1 MINLSR
7 IRSRLSWRIKIL
19 ISKMPSRRI
28 FHYDVIIVRVCLI
41 GDFVMSYD
49 PLMEIKKTLKGKKV
63 LLICPKM
70 IIPFLENDDFYK
82 NIIGYEINKSLKL
95 SNWIKLSSK
104 LRRIS
109 ADTIYYPEWQRFP
122 IGDLIVN
129 ALKAEEKIGMKS
141 KDVNDENTR
150 YFDKQYTSLLDY
162 PNSSNEIKQM
172 EYFIRETIN
181 PDYEYGHNPMVAA
194 SLCFNDLQTSYAVVS
209 MSSSVEKKMWP
220 IDRFAAIINSLP
232 LDLSV
237 AVTGAGKEDAERVA
251 ELSRL
256 VDKKRCLINYVN
268 RTTLPEL
275 TSLIA
280 QSLFVIGND
289 SSAVHLAAAT
299 RVPSICILHG
309 AHFNRF
315 FPYPKGLLEE
325 KYMPR
330 SVFYMMDCFN
340 CNYICSQGESVPF
353 ECLKKLSVLAVKKE
367 VDKLLKD
374 IGYENRTISYNND
387 KVSK

>member
-1 MINLSR
+1 M
-7 IRSRLSWRIKIL
+7 KIL
-19 ISKMPSRRI
+19 DDLKSSLLWYVLVLIGKLPSRRSI
-28 FHYDVIIVRVCLI
+28 HYDIIIVKVCLI

-49 PLMEIKKTLKGKKV
+49 PLMEMGKKYKGKKV
-63 LLICPKM
+63 LLICPNMVK
-70 IIPFLENDDFYK
+70 PFVDKEDFFADF
-82 NIIGYEINKSLKL
+82 IGYDMKKAVKIP
-95 SNWIKLSSK
+95 NWFKLSSV

-109 ADTIYYPEWQRFP
+109 ADRIYYPEWQRFP
-122 IGDLIVN
+122 IGDLITK
-129 ALKAEEKIGMKS
+129 ALKANEKIGMKS
-141 KDVNDENTR
+141 KDYNEINTKF
-150 YFDKQYTSLLDY
+150 FDSQYTKLLDY
-162 PNSSNEIKQM
+162 PKDSNEIKQM
-172 EYFIRETIN
+172 EYFIREAIN

-194 SLCFNDLQTSYAVVS
+194 SICFNDLQTSYAVVS

-299 RVPSICILHG
+299 RVPSICVHHG
-309 AHFNRF
+309 AHFKRF
-315 FPYPKGLLEE
+315 LPYPDDVLCE
-325 KYMPR
+325 KYRPR
-330 SVFYMMDCFN
+330 CVYYKMDCYN
-340 CNYICSQGESVPF
+340 CNYHCIQGNSIPY
-353 ECLKKLSVLAVKKE
+353 ECLNNVTVLSVKKE
-367 VDKLLKD
+367 VERLLKD
-374 IGYENRTISYNND
+374 IGYTNSINS
-387 KVSK
+387 